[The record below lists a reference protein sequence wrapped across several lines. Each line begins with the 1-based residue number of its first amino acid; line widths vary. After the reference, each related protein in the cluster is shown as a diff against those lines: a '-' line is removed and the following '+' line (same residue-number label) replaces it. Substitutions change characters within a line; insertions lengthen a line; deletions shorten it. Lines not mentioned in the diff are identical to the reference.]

1 MKICCRQTKTLM
13 ILNVWFGDQ
22 VHDLLCLF
30 LSFSPKLLALVWYY
44 SPLTWLFCRFSR
56 PGGDEWEFPDEMIDK
71 DKFNENLADT
81 MVVAKGKLA
90 SSESGS
96 APAPKQ
102 KCFMNR
108 PVYLALK
115 DEGLVSLPPVQGF
128 FLSCH
133 PSSCQWHAGFPKAD
147 GTGVKNRAPK
157 WSESVRS
164 ERKALLLALRFLWET
179 YVSDGNSD
187 GQHHVDQLNAA
198 LAS

>member
-115 DEGLVSLPPVQGF
+115 DEGLVSLPPVQVF
-128 FLSCH
+128 FCLAI
-133 PSSCQWHAGFPKAD
+133 PAHANGMLAFPRQTVQ
-147 GTGVKNRAPK
+147 G
-157 WSESVRS
+157 
-164 ERKALLLALRFLWET
+164 
-179 YVSDGNSD
+179 
-187 GQHHVDQLNAA
+187 
-198 LAS
+198 